1 MRILFIIC
9 LLFSAVAA
17 RAEIAGPARIIDGDT
32 LQVGATRI
40 RLEGIDAPEA
50 DQTCVSAQGVTFGCG
65 MVASQALSG
74 LVGDGPVACSAV
86 GRDTYGRT
94 VARCMVAGGDLGQA
108 MVAAGHAV
116 AYRAYSLDY
125 VPAEEAARRG
135 GRGFWSAQMEDPAD
149 YRAARAE
156 RSDGAADCAIKGNIS
171 DGGRIYHLPGQD
183 HYAATRISTARGE
196 RWFCTEAEARAAG
209 WRAARR

>member
-1 MRILFIIC
+1 MRILLIIC

-32 LQVGATRI
+32 LQVGAARI

-50 DQTCVSAQGVTFGCG
+50 DQTCVSAQGVAFGCG

-74 LVGDGPVACSAV
+74 LVGDGPVACTAV
-86 GRDTYGRT
+86 GHDKYGRT
-94 VARCMVAGGDLGQA
+94 VARCIAAGGDLGQA
-108 MVAAGHAV
+108 MVAAGYAV

-183 HYAATRISTARGE
+183 HYDATRISTARGE